1 MVDVGYMRHL
11 GTSTTPWWGW
21 VTQRIAFR
29 NGHEKPNSVCQVWNS
44 HGWDPTA
51 SGLWFQLQAVW
62 LSFVSPGAQKVIF
75 VSEHGGIP
83 NGKLWYTIFF
93 LKKYCYTLWTWGD
106 TIRIP
111 WGDTMGVPYL
121 PKKTARDPPSWSCFD
136 ALFGW
141 PNGECFTTSRNKNT
155 LEPQIWYRRWYPRG
169 FATNV
174 GGKYGWYQ

>member
-1 MVDVGYMRHL
+1 MKTPTVSARFETPMVVIQPR
-11 GTSTTPWWGW
+11 
-21 VTQRIAFR
+21 Q
-29 NGHEKPNSVCQVWNS
+29 VCGSNFKRFGS
-44 HGWDPTA
+44 A
-51 SGLWFQLQAVW
+51 LWARALRKW
-62 LSFVSPGAQKVIF
+62 S

-83 NGKLWYTIFF
+83 NGKLWYTNVLF
-93 LKKYCYTLWTWGD
+93 LNSCYTLWTWGD

-121 PKKTARDPPSWSCFD
+121 PKKKTARDPPSWSCFD

-169 FATNV
+169 FASNV
-174 GGKYGWYQ
+174 GENMDDINRDIYEILSGIFWDTGW